1 MEIVKDTASILH
13 SAEQTLVKAS
23 QAALQQ
29 KEPVVRTVRDLISAE
44 RLNELGVKLARTDD
58 ELKEETLQLI
68 EFEDRDRGRAFDIKI

>member
-1 MEIVKDTASILH
+1 MEILNDSASILH

-44 RLNELGVKLARTDD
+44 RLNEIGVKLARTAD
-58 ELKEETLQLI
+58 EIQEETLTLI
-68 EFEDRDRGRAFDIKI
+68 DFEDRDRGRAFDIKI